1 MPTTIEFVN
10 EGMADADTLKLEH
23 RSHMDCGS
31 VFWQFREGKDGAW
44 YSVARIRRDGNRET
58 SFAPLPN
65 HWPIAVGP
73 RGYPFEL
80 A

>member
-10 EGMADADTLKLEH
+10 EGMADSDTIKLEH
-23 RSHMDCGS
+23 RSFAAGGS